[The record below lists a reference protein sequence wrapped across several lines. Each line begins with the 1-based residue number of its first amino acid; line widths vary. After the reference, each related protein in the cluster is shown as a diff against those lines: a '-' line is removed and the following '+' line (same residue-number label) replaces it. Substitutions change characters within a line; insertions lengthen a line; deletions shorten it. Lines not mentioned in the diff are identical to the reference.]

1 MFNYRLSFAATLLIF
16 SVFSAGCGQSQS
28 QTVTSSE
35 SENDAGLVDS
45 LLADLGGAGKT
56 NELADP
62 AGPVSPLTKT
72 APGERLELRLQ
83 TGDRF
88 PLLKTIEQS
97 LVQKPSQF
105 SATAQT
111 RLDLHM
117 VIQVDQVKDDAILM
131 NVRYVRVVYEH
142 DVSGHRMMFDSDT
155 HQGAVPED
163 VVPYAGMVNNGFSF
177 WLGRNNRIR
186 ELVDYQQ
193 FLERCVQQIPTERR
207 QLLLGEISSR
217 FGDDGV
223 ANFVDDTIGLLPY
236 DDSVDPESATR
247 VGPGDVWSRER
258 RLMHPV
264 PVYMSSTYRLV
275 ALNQRTAKIDI
286 TGRIAS
292 GETYTDSRKGQTAK
306 VKIKGGQSFGSC
318 VVDRVTGLPL
328 ELRRTR
334 YLNLAVLTDSG
345 NTVEQDKRVVTT
357 IRSFPKARGP
367 VAKAPVQQQYGIP
380 GTPTPAPH
388 RLPASTVQRVSG
400 TSQGQPAVTTI
411 PTDPAS
417 PPLSSTVRAVYP
429 N

>member
-1 MFNYRLSFAATLLIF
+1 MLNYRLSFTATLLIF
-16 SVFSAGCGQSQS
+16 GIFSPGCGQSQS
-28 QTVTSSE
+28 ATNNE
-35 SENDAGLVDS
+35 SEDDAGLVDS
-45 LLADLGGAGKT
+45 LLSDFGGAGKT
-56 NELADP
+56 DEPADAADP
-62 AGPVSPLTKT
+62 HATLTKT

-97 LVQKPSQF
+97 LVQKPAQF

-117 VIQVDQVKDDAILM
+117 VIQVDQVKHDAILM

-177 WLGRNNRIR
+177 WLGRNNKIR

-193 FLERCVQQIPTERR
+193 FLERCVRQIPTERR

-223 ANFVDDTIGLLPY
+223 ANFVDDAIGLLPY

-247 VGPGDVWSRER
+247 VGLNDVWSRER
-258 RLMHPV
+258 RLMQPV

-275 ALNQRTAKIDI
+275 ALNQRTAEIDI

-292 GETYTDSRKGQTAK
+292 GETYTDSRAGQTAK
-306 VKIKGGQSFGSC
+306 VKIKGGQSFGTC
-318 VVDRVTGLPL
+318 VVDRSTGLPL

-334 YLNLAVLTDSG
+334 YLNLAVMTDSG
-345 NTVEQDKRVVTT
+345 NTVQQDKRVVTT
-357 IRSFPKARGP
+357 IRSFPNTRGP
-367 VAKAPVQQQYGIP
+367 VANTTSQPQYGRP
-380 GTPTPAPH
+380 GASPPATIGRP
-388 RLPASTVQRVSG
+388 VSG
-400 TSQGQPAVTTI
+400 IQTVSGISQGQPAVTTI

-429 N
+429 D

>member
-1 MFNYRLSFAATLLIF
+1 MLNYRLSLASTLLIF
-16 SVFSAGCGQSQS
+16 SVFCVGCGQSQP
-28 QTVTSSE
+28 VVDDG
-35 SENDAGLVDS
+35 SENDGEFVND
-45 LLADLGGAGKT
+45 LLANLDPDGKSAQ
-56 NELADP
+56 LAEATDP
-62 AGPVSPLTKT
+62 LSPIAKA

-88 PLLKTIEQS
+88 PLVKSIEQS
-97 LVQKPSQF
+97 LVQKPAQF

-117 VIQVDQVKDDAILM
+117 VIQVNQVRDDAILM
-131 NVRYVRVVYEH
+131 NVRYTRVSYEH

-155 HQGAVPED
+155 HQGAIPDD

-193 FLERCVQQIPTERR
+193 FLERCVQQVPTERR
-207 QLLLGEISSR
+207 QKLLGEISAR

-223 ANFVDDTIGLLPY
+223 ANFVDDAIGLLPY

-258 RLMHPV
+258 RVMQPV
-264 PVYMSSTYRLV
+264 PVYMSSTYRLA
-275 ALNQRTAKIDI
+275 ALNQRTAEIDI

-292 GETYTDSRKGQTAK
+292 GETYEDSQAGQTAR
-306 VKIKGGQSFGSC
+306 VKIKGGQIFGSC

-334 YLNLAVLTDSG
+334 YLNLAVLTENG
-345 NTVEQDKRVVTT
+345 AVVEQDKRVITT
-357 IRSFPKARGP
+357 IRSFPKTQGP
-367 VAKAPVQQQYGIP
+367 VVD
-380 GTPTPAPH
+380 
-388 RLPASTVQRVSG
+388 ASPRPQDRMSGAATSVVRQVPPSNIQAVSG
-400 TSQGQPAVTTI
+400 ISQGQPAATTI
-411 PTDPAS
+411 PTVPTN
-417 PPLSSTVRAVYP
+417 PPLNSTVRAVYP
-429 N
+429 D